1 VTSSSGTF
9 VAARPTVERIDEAL
23 TFDSGEAVAV
33 LYGPGATDLFC
44 CADLQLRAIDAVLLH
59 RLKVAGYD
67 RVVFCTLDGLYHLD
81 EASVAAGRPAGDAT
95 AHSAGGLRRFSGPHG
110 REDALAPPAAT
121 ARAAEPARPKRSMAD
136 SFKVQQLHAL
146 MDGRGMRTA
155 VVMLRAEDFLR
166 HNVAARELADR
177 IGEWLSHGTAA
188 RNLAVLVFTNST
200 PDEVVA
206 TLERGHSQGTLLAFL
221 QGKRDATR
229 RNGRIGRPDE
239 RELIRL
245 VHRTRLH
252 EGIAVADWTELPRLV
267 GRMAA
272 RTDSVKDW
280 YARLTSVGA
289 GEPLS
294 TELMRR
300 LGWIDASTAD
310 GRSAWERLD
319 ELTGLTTVKE
329 HIRNL
334 AAQVRS
340 RHERPQR
347 SGRTTEAPSLHM
359 VFTGNP
365 GTGKTTVGHLMAEI
379 LQDIGV
385 TRYSRAHEVEADKL
399 VAGHVGQTAI
409 RTNEAV
415 DAALGGVLFVDEA
428 YQLSAEGRGGF
439 GGEAIDALVGRLDRD
454 RDKFVA
460 IVAGYPKPMAE
471 FMAANAGLQRRFPTT
486 IHFPDYEPGEL
497 LSIALNML
505 GGQHLSWDEDFATA
519 LRGAV
524 ELIHR
529 ERDPETFGNA
539 GAMRN
544 LVDEIERSWAARVGP
559 PYDAPLAVTDI
570 PLRYR
575 DERPAAGCWER
586 LNELTGLTGV
596 KLHLQ
601 RLAKQAES
609 RRQRPVRSGRRPQSG
624 SPHLIFTGNPG
635 TGKTTVARLMAEA
648 YHDIGVLRSAKL
660 HSVEASDLVAGYTGQ
675 TAIRTNKAV
684 DAALGGVLFIDE
696 AYRLSEADRGGF
708 GQEAVDTLVTR
719 LENNRDEFVVI
730 AAGYPANMER
740 FRTSNPGL
748 PSRFP
753 RRNIVHFPDYTP
765 QELQVIVASMLEAH
779 NLSWGD
785 EFTDALRQAI
795 ERLYRERDQVMFG
808 NAREMR
814 ELAYE
819 IDQNWSNRVGSA
831 YEQPLVVV
839 DIPAEY
845 RGDVR

>member
-1 VTSSSGTF
+1 VP
-9 VAARPTVERIDEAL
+9 VRPTVERIDEAL

-44 CADLQLRAIDAVLLH
+44 CSDLQLRAIDAVLLH
-59 RLKVAGYD
+59 RLKTAGYD
-67 RVVFCTLDGLYHLD
+67 RVAFCTLDGLYHLD
-81 EASVAAGRPAGDAT
+81 GVSAAADRPGGDAT
-95 AHSAGGLRRFSGPHG
+95 AHSAGGLRRFLGPHG
-110 REDALAPPAAT
+110 RDDALARPAA
-121 ARAAEPARPKRSMAD
+121 APPAAEPARPTRSMAD
-136 SFKVQQLHAL
+136 PYKIQQLHAL
-146 MDGRGMRTA
+146 MNGRGRRAA
-155 VVMLRAEDFLR
+155 VVVLRAEEFLR

-221 QGKRDATR
+221 QGQHDAAR

-245 VHRTRLH
+245 VHRTRLL
-252 EGIAVADWTELPRLV
+252 EGLTLADWTELPRLV
-267 GRMAA
+267 GSMAA
-272 RTDSVKDW
+272 RTDSLRNWD
-280 YARLTSVGA
+280 ARLTTVGA

-294 TELMRR
+294 AELLRR
-300 LGWIDASTAD
+300 RGWIDASTAD

-329 HIRNL
+329 HIRSL

-340 RHERPQR
+340 RLERPQR

-379 LQDIGV
+379 LHDIGA

-409 RTNEAV
+409 RTNEAI
-415 DAALGGVLFVDEA
+415 DAALGGVLFIDEA
-428 YQLSAEGRGGF
+428 YQLSAEDRGGF
-439 GGEAIDALVGRLDRD
+439 GQEAIDALVGRLDRD

-460 IVAGYPKPMAE
+460 IVAGYRKPMAE
-471 FMAANAGLQRRFPTT
+471 FIAANPGLQRRFPIT

-497 LSIALNML
+497 LSIVLNML
-505 GGQHLSWDEDFATA
+505 EGHHFSWDEEFANA
-519 LRGAV
+519 LHGAV

-559 PYDAPLAVTDI
+559 PYDAPLAATDI

-575 DERPAAGCWER
+575 EERPAAGCWER

-601 RLAKQAES
+601 RLARQAES
-609 RRQRPVRSGRRPQSG
+609 RRLRPVRSGRRPQQG

-660 HSVEASDLVAGYTGQ
+660 HSVEASDLVAGYIGQ

-708 GQEAVDTLVTR
+708 GQEAIDTLVTR

-740 FRTSNPGL
+740 FRNSNPGL

-765 QELQVIVASMLEAH
+765 EELYTIVASMLEAH
-779 NLSWGD
+779 SLTWGD
-785 EFTDALRQAI
+785 EFTEALRQAI
-795 ERLYRERDQVMFG
+795 ERLYRKRDPVMFG

-814 ELAYE
+814 ELADE

-831 YEQPLVVV
+831 YEQPLAVV

-845 RGDVR
+845 RGDAR